1 MANPVLNQR
10 FLESERVLDS
20 EPMTINGAINK
31 TFILFGLLV
40 LSSGYVWSL
49 FAQGAMDKVNMLMMV
64 GFIASIVS
72 FIVIMFNRK
81 SLAITAPIYALAEG
95 LVIGGISANFE
106 LQFKGIVIQA
116 VGMTLMALFSML
128 VLYRIGAIR
137 CTDKFRSVI
146 LISTMSVAGIYLLS
160 IIGSFFHLQ
169 IPGIFGSGLIGIG
182 FSLVVVVIAALNLII
197 DFDFI
202 EQGSQQMLSK
212 NYEWYG
218 AFGLMVTLVWLYL
231 EILRL
236 LSKLRER

>member
-40 LSSGYVWSL
+40 LASGYVWSL
-49 FAQGAMDKVNMLMMV
+49 FAQGAMDKVGMLMMS
-64 GFIASIVS
+64 GFVASIIS

-81 SLAITAPIYALAEG
+81 SLPITAPIYALAEG

-116 VGMTLMALFSML
+116 VSMTLMALFSML
-128 VLYRIGAIR
+128 VLYRIGAIK

-146 LISTMSVAGIYLLS
+146 LISTMSVAGIYIMS
-160 IIGSFFHLQ
+160 IIGSFFGLQ